1 MWEGSEMCRRGTADG
16 SQLAALVSGL
26 TPRRE
31 GAVVASRGGPGGGV
45 WSSLESS
52 AWVTTSGRGSVAEDA
67 RRSEGQP
74 VSAGGPGHGPL
85 SLAVAERQR
94 SNGQGRPPGAS
105 LARGCRG
112 AAVAPL
118 QGHPAGAPAT
128 RSRWPDQPA
137 QAPADGQATP
147 PRQCPPKSCAGAS
160 PALPCPCGC
169 VLQSRAHEQGCKV

>member
-1 MWEGSEMCRRGTADG
+1 MCRRGTADG

-74 VSAGGPGHGPL
+74 VSAGGPGHGPCPWL
-85 SLAVAERQR
+85 LR
-94 SNGQGRPPGAS
+94 SVSGAMARAGLQGPPWRGGA
-105 LARGCRG
+105 GG

-118 QGHPAGAPAT
+118 RAPSGCPGHA
-128 RSRWPDQPA
+128 
-137 QAPADGQATP
+137 
-147 PRQCPPKSCAGAS
+147 
-160 PALPCPCGC
+160 
-169 VLQSRAHEQGCKV
+169 

>member
-67 RRSEGQP
+67 RRSEGQS
-74 VSAGGPGHGPL
+74 VSAGGPGHGPCPWL
-85 SLAVAERQR
+85 LR
-94 SNGQGRPPGAS
+94 SASGAMARAGLQGPPW
-105 LARGCRG
+105 RGGLG
-112 AAVAPL
+112 AAKAP
-118 QGHPAGAPAT
+118 GGDPA
-128 RSRWPDQPA
+128 
-137 QAPADGQATP
+137 
-147 PRQCPPKSCAGAS
+147 
-160 PALPCPCGC
+160 
-169 VLQSRAHEQGCKV
+169 